1 MNDTSLSAAAP
12 RRARL
17 RLGSSGL
24 FLALAALFLALT
36 LLAPHFL
43 TADNLLNVLRQVAFV
58 GIIAFGMTL
67 VIIGGE
73 VDISVGSAVALS
85 SALLGA
91 LHVQAGWPLPLA
103 VLICVL
109 EGIVVGL
116 FAGFLRARFNV
127 PSFIATLALYSTL
140 RGVAFMITNAFPISI
155 PDQGFQFWGN
165 GYLAGVPVPAILML
179 LAFAGFWFISERTVF
194 GRSVYAVGGNAD
206 AARLSGIGVFR
217 IRVTLF
223 GITGGLAA
231 LSGVLLSARLASGTA
246 SVGVGWEFDVI
257 SAVIIGGTSLYGG
270 SGSMLGTLM
279 GVLFIGLLANG
290 MTLMGVNS
298 YAQDAVRGA
307 IVLGAVL
314 VSILQRPKS
323 TGEGR

>member
-1 MNDTSLSAAAP
+1 MNNIRRSVGVSQRT
-12 RRARL
+12 RRAV
-17 RLGSSGL
+17 GQSGL
-24 FLALAALFLALT
+24 FLALAALFVALS
-36 LLAPHFL
+36 LIAPNFL
-43 TADNLLNVLRQVAFV
+43 TPDNLLNVLRQVAFV

-91 LHVQAGWPLPLA
+91 LHVKAGWPLPLA
-103 VLICVL
+103 VLACVL
-109 EGIVVGL
+109 EGILIGL
-116 FAGFLRARFNV
+116 FAGFVRARWNV
-127 PSFIATLALYSTL
+127 PSFIATLALYSAL

-155 PDQGFQFWGN
+155 PDERFQFWGN

-179 LAFAGFWFISERTVF
+179 VAFAVFWFVAERTVF

-206 AARLSGIGVFR
+206 AARLSGINVFR
-217 IRVTLF
+217 IRVMLF

-270 SGSMLGTLM
+270 SGSMVGTLM

-307 IVLGAVL
+307 IVLVAVL
-314 VSILQRPKS
+314 VSILQRPS
-323 TGEGR
+323 SEAR